1 MEGQLDPM
9 IGRIFFN
16 KYTLV
21 KKLGEGSFGSIY
33 SARTDTKWY
42 ALKFENKNKGQNLL
56 ENEAY
61 IMSYL
66 HGNRIPF
73 IKSFGLS
80 GEYNVIVMELMGKSL
95 ENILG
100 NLPTKKMSVNC
111 VAKLGLQMIEILEF
125 IHNKHI
131 IHRDIKPDNFVMG
144 REEKSKYVYLLDFG
158 LAKKFRSSTTLKH
171 YPMIKKKNLTGTA
184 RYASIN
190 ALNGLTQSRR
200 DDLESVG
207 YVLLYFL
214 RGKLPWQGLHVKNK
228 EDRYHKIMEIKIET
242 TPYELRKG
250 FPKEYEDYVEYTRK
264 LEYEED
270 PDYEYLTN
278 LFKSILKEEIDYI
291 YDWDLINKTTNTCT
305 TSNTSK
311 KGIMLKDK
319 KEKNDDENDDNN
331 NNDNNNNDKDD
342 KDNENGK
349 DIQDNSEEE
358 KNEFKNK
365 DDNKDKVNDGND
377 NAIEDKDNKA
387 SNKAKIQSS
396 HNIKN
401 NDNKRNKNKEETI
414 INYNN
419 NNNVNNEL
427 GKNLSKKNDENDYG
441 NIAELTEEEKDKK
454 NCPNISGLI
463 HNKRQIEKD
472 NTNLRRNKDDSCCNI
487 M

>member
-1 MEGQLDPM
+1 M
-9 IGRIFFN
+9 
-16 KYTLV
+16 
-21 KKLGEGSFGSIY
+21 
-33 SARTDTKWY
+33 
-42 ALKFENKNKGQNLL
+42 
-56 ENEAY
+56 
-61 IMSYL
+61 
-66 HGNRIPF
+66 
-73 IKSFGLS
+73 
-80 GEYNVIVMELMGKSL
+80 
-95 ENILG
+95 
-100 NLPTKKMSVNC
+100 
-111 VAKLGLQMIEILEF
+111 
-125 IHNKHI
+125 
-131 IHRDIKPDNFVMG
+131 
-144 REEKSKYVYLLDFG
+144 
-158 LAKKFRSSTTLKH
+158 
-171 YPMIKKKNLTGTA
+171 TGTA

-214 RGKLPWQGLHVKNK
+214 RGKLPWQGLHFKNK

-242 TPYELRKG
+242 TPYELCKG

-319 KEKNDDENDDNN
+319 KEKN
-331 NNDNNNNDKDD
+331 
-342 KDNENGK
+342 
-349 DIQDNSEEE
+349 
-358 KNEFKNK
+358 EFKNK

-387 SNKAKIQSS
+387 SNKAKMQSS
-396 HNIKN
+396 HNIKSI
-401 NDNKRNKNKEETI
+401 DNKRNKNKEETI

-427 GKNLSKKNDENDYG
+427 GKNLTKKNDENDYG